1 MLKGIS
7 PVLPPELLSILCE
20 MGHGDTLVIAD
31 GNFPAASI
39 AKDCKLVRCDGHGVP
54 EVLKAI
60 LKLVPLDQY
69 VEKPVTLMDVVPGDD
84 CETPIWD
91 TYKELVSEVDDRG
104 AEAGIFAGDLF
115 KMYERFIASK
125 GWKTEVLSSSPSDSG
140 GFKTIEFKVTGDK
153 VYSVMK
159 YESGVH
165 RVQRIPKTESQGR
178 IQTSTA
184 TVAVLPEADEIDIQ
198 IDPTELRI
206 DTYCASSPRRSSR
219 RRSPTSSSSSPRALW
234 RSPWA
239 ASPRSSS

>member
-104 AEAGIFAGDLF
+104 ADAIGTIDRFPFYDEAKKAYVVIATSERAQYANVILQKGVV
-115 KMYERFIASK
+115 YEN
-125 GWKTEVLSSSPSDSG
+125 E
-140 GFKTIEFKVTGDK
+140 
-153 VYSVMK
+153 
-159 YESGVH
+159 
-165 RVQRIPKTESQGR
+165 
-178 IQTSTA
+178 
-184 TVAVLPEADEIDIQ
+184 Q
-198 IDPTELRI
+198 ID
-206 DTYCASSPRRSSR
+206 
-219 RRSPTSSSSSPRALW
+219 
-234 RSPWA
+234 
-239 ASPRSSS
+239 

>member
-54 EVLKAI
+54 EILKAI

-104 AEAGIFAGDLF
+104 ADVIGTIDRFPFYDEAKKAYVVIATSERAKYANVILQKGVVIRHLILPGCVDNTKAVIDWVRDHFDDGQVLFSLMRQYVPCGRAGEYPEIDRPLSDEEYDEAEQYLF
-115 KMYERFIASK
+115 
-125 GWKTEVLSSSPSDSG
+125 DSG
-140 GFKTIEFKVTGDK
+140 IEDGFVQEKGSASDAFIPAFDGTG
-153 VYSVMK
+153 VV
-159 YESGVH
+159 
-165 RVQRIPKTESQGR
+165 
-178 IQTSTA
+178 
-184 TVAVLPEADEIDIQ
+184 
-198 IDPTELRI
+198 
-206 DTYCASSPRRSSR
+206 
-219 RRSPTSSSSSPRALW
+219 
-234 RSPWA
+234 
-239 ASPRSSS
+239 